1 LPLSKDFHAP
11 RDVLLDSS
19 DKGYLGRGSE
29 ERIETFFF
37 FSERLAVVWGKSG
50 GEYARARG
58 DVLFSCSLFASSS
71 MPALKPPLASARA
84 RAREV
89 RNLFRCAFAVEK
101 RERERVQRRD
111 SSKIRCVFFLRGKK
125 QKKRFFSSLFY
136 PRL

>member
-1 LPLSKDFHAP
+1 LPSSKDFHAP

-19 DKGYLGRGSE
+19 DKGYSGRGSE

-50 GEYARARG
+50 GEHARARG

-89 RNLFRCAFAVEK
+89 GNLFRCAFAVEK
-101 RERERVQRRD
+101 RERERECRGERVQKSD
-111 SSKIRCVFFLRGKK
+111 VFFS
-125 QKKRFFSSLFY
+125 FE
-136 PRL
+136 